1 MRRARTIALVLLAA
15 LGLGAGTLLVRP
27 GAGGTEVQA
36 EFTDVHGLGLRG
48 QEVRLQ
54 GAPAGSV
61 SKLELTKRGTVLM
74 TMNLRK
80 GIPPPRRDAAAA
92 IRPLDIFGDFY
103 VSLSPGGDPEPLEG
117 PILVS
122 RTVNRPQLDDVLRAF
137 GPPVR
142 AGLQAL
148 IVELGTGLE
157 RRGVDLNRAAVE
169 LRPALAAT
177 DALVRELASQQAGL
191 RTLVG
196 DAERTTGQLA
206 RRDRDL
212 RRLVDGLAGALGAT
226 ARRDRELDRGL
237 AGLPSTLA
245 GLEGTAGRLERTAAA
260 GRPIAAL
267 AGEAAP
273 DLATVLERAPRFLSE
288 AERTAD
294 DLRPALR
301 RTAELLGPL
310 SPVADDLARSLP
322 ILTDLGPDLARLV
335 DAAGDAAPDT
345 AQGLLVQ
352 LPEAASEPGRQPF
365 DPSADPRRRFLR
377 VENVLSCESFGRR
390 IRPGCLN
397 GIGGSGGVVAEGEEH
412 RAAPA
417 GRSNRRPRR
426 VGEGSSLGGDSA
438 SSAKRPPDDSADE
451 AVLDF
456 LLGP

>member
-1 MRRARTIALVLLAA
+1 MRRARTIAIVVLAV
-15 LGLGAGTLLVRP
+15 LGLGAGALLVRP

-48 QEVRLQ
+48 QEVRLL

-61 SKLELTKRGTVLM
+61 SKLELTERGTVLM
-74 TMNLRK
+74 TMTLRE
-80 GIPPPRRDAAAA
+80 GIPSPRRDAAAA

-117 PILVS
+117 AIPVS

-142 AGLQAL
+142 GGLQAL

-177 DALVRELASQQAGL
+177 DALVRELASQRAGL

-226 ARRDRELDRGL
+226 ARRELDLDRGL
-237 AGLPSTLA
+237 AGLPATLER
-245 GLEGTAGRLERTAAA
+245 LEGTAGRLERTAAA
-260 GRPIAAL
+260 ARPIAAL
-267 AGEAAP
+267 TGEAAP
-273 DLATVLERAPRFLSE
+273 DLATALERAPSFLSE
-288 AERTAD
+288 AERTAGE
-294 DLRPALR
+294 LRPALR
-301 RTAELLGPL
+301 RTADLLGPL

-322 ILTDLGPDLARLV
+322 ILTDFGPDLARLV
-335 DAAGDAAPDT
+335 DAAADAAPDT

-390 IRPGCLN
+390 IRPGCLD
-397 GIGGSGGVVAEGEEH
+397 GIGSGGVVAEGME
-412 RAAPA
+412 RRSAPA
-417 GRSNRRPRR
+417 RGSKPSPRRADEISSFEGGRSP
-426 VGEGSSLGGDSA
+426 SP
-438 SSAKRPPDDSADE
+438 KRAPDDPADE